1 MKTASPKP
9 MKHQVKSLKHR
20 AITDRVFDTSDT
32 GTGKTGVCIWDY
44 DAKRKIGKAKKMLVL
59 CTRTLMK
66 AAWGT
71 DIHKFAPHLNYVIST
86 AGKHEKMFA
95 QDVDV
100 YITNHDAVKWL
111 AKQSRQFFAQFD
123 YLVIDES
130 TAFKHHTSQRS
141 KAAASITKY
150 FRYITL
156 LTATPNGN
164 TITDVWHQAF
174 LLDGGKALGP
184 SFYKFRDSVCI
195 PHQQGRNENAIKW
208 EDRPGAE
215 DAVFGLLEKFVIRHK
230 RDDCLDLPENV
241 QYQIPYELTAKQKA
255 AYDHLERTQILALK
269 KEAKVTAVSASA
281 VATKLLQIASGAV
294 YTETGE
300 SYSKIDDGRYE
311 FVLDLVAERPHA
323 LVFFNWRHQRD
334 GLAAEAAK
342 RKLRYGV
349 MDGNSSDAERAELV
363 VRYQAGLLDVLFAHP
378 ATAGHGLTLTK
389 GSSTIWTS
397 PTYDLERFVQGS
409 GRQNRIGQKHKTEN
423 IVIVATGTIEEK
435 VYEKLL
441 DKNAR
446 MTSLLDLM
454 GQIVKEFK

>member
-1 MKTASPKP
+1 
-9 MKHQVKSLKHR
+9 MKHQVLSLKHR
-20 AITDRVFDTSDT
+20 AQNPKVFDTSDT

-44 DAKRKIGKAKKMLVL
+44 DAKRKARKAKKALVL

-71 DIHKFAPHLNYVIST
+71 DIHKFAPHLTYVIST
-86 AGKHEKMFA
+86 AGKHDKCFA
-95 QDVDV
+95 QDADI

-111 AKQSRQFFAQFD
+111 AQQPPQFFAQFD

-130 TAFKHHTSQRS
+130 TAYKHATSQRS
-141 KAAASITKY
+141 KATASITKY

-164 TITDVWHQAF
+164 TITDVWHQAY
-174 LLDGGKALGP
+174 LLDQGKRLGR
-184 SFYKFRDSVCI
+184 SFYKFRDSVCS
-195 PHQQGRNENAIKW
+195 PKQVGRDPNAVKW
-208 EDRPGAE
+208 EDKPGAE
-215 DAVFGLLEKFVIRHK
+215 EAVFGMLQDIVIRHK
-230 RDDCLDLPENV
+230 RDDCLDLPQNV
-241 QYQIPYELTAKQKA
+241 QYSMPYELTPKQKA
-255 AYDHLERTQILALK
+255 AYDHLERTQILALQ
-269 KEAKVTAVSASA
+269 KEKKVTAVSASA

-294 YTETGE
+294 YTETGDN
-300 SYSKIDDGRYE
+300 YAKIDDGRYE

-334 GLAAEAAK
+334 GLAAEATK
-342 RKLRYGV
+342 RKLRFGV
-349 MDGNSSDAERAELV
+349 MDGNSSDAERADLV

-378 ATAGHGLTLTK
+378 ATAGHGLTLTR
-389 GSSTIWTS
+389 GSSTIWVS

-409 GRQNRIGQKHKTEN
+409 GRQNRIGQKNKTEN
-423 IVIVATGTIEEK
+423 IVIVAQDTIEEK

-441 DKNAR
+441 DKDAR

-454 GQIVKEFK
+454 GLIVKEFK